1 MVFNRKVRYLSIGV
15 QYKIGQLH
23 TSSTLP
29 TSFFFIYSFQL
40 LLRITNGKLKLYVNI
55 VGLGKTLTSTCMCQ
69 QGQAKQRLIYNANTP
84 KTKKL
89 PCNTAVALYQLS
101 RGQLMTHY

>member
-55 VGLGKTLTSTCMCQ
+55 VGLGQ